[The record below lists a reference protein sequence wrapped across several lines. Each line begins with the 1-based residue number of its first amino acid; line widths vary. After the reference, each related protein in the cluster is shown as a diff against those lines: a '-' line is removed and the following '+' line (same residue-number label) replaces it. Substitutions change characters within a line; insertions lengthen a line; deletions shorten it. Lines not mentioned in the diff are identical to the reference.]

1 MAFVPSTHP
10 EPMHPLDHPTYRQ
23 ALALLERDRPEDAAE
38 LLTEVLADH
47 PGNPAV
53 HLQRGK
59 ARGMIGDLVGASE
72 DFGQAIAVDAAEVAY
87 EALYRRGLLRTE
99 QLALADAIADLGWAI
114 AMRPDRMGP
123 YHHRGWAR
131 FLDGDLQG
139 AVEDF
144 SEVLRRRSDQVP
156 TWFLRG
162 RVRLEQEDFDGAMAD
177 FLVALVME
185 PDHPEAAF
193 QFQLAAE
200 LSKRH
205 ERRLADQPDE
215 ESPHDWAGHMARA
228 ELRRRAGDWVGAIAD
243 YFGALRHKINCP
255 QARMGVAIAREALE
269 HESRAR
275 VAAERIEQVPGDT
288 AAFVRRADALRRLGK
303 PEDAC
308 AVLLA
313 ARRVD
318 PRDPEVHAE
327 LGITLACWLRDPA
340 GALPHLDEAL
350 RHEPNHV
357 EARRHRALARRE
369 LGRNPEAI
377 ADFDM
382 LEVLIPGDR
391 TLHLN
396 RGLTHEAEGDWEAA
410 ERDYGLGLRVTPD
423 HDGLLWKR
431 ACARL
436 ALGRYP
442 EARVDLERALAL
454 RPELA
459 GALAGDAPGGPRADL
474 EAALSAYARHRPD
487 AVADHWAEVSA
498 LLVGRR
504 PPLAS

>member
-1 MAFVPSTHP
+1 
-10 EPMHPLDHPTYRQ
+10 MHPLDHPTYRQ
-23 ALALLERDRPEDAAE
+23 GLSLLERDRPEDAAE
-38 LLTEVLADH
+38 LFTDVLAAF
-47 PGNPAV
+47 PGHPAV
-53 HLQRGK
+53 HLARGK
-59 ARGMIGDLVGASE
+59 ARGMVGDLVGAAE
-72 DFGQAIAVDAAEVAY
+72 DFGAAIAADPGEMGY
-87 EALYRRGLLRTE
+87 EALFRRGLVRTE
-99 QLALADAIADLGWAI
+99 QLALQDAIADLGLAI
-114 AMRPDRMGP
+114 ARRPDRMGP

-131 FLDGDLQG
+131 YLDGDLQG
-139 AVEDF
+139 AIEDY
-144 SEVLRRRSDQVP
+144 SEVLKRRSDQVQ

-162 RVRLEQEDFDGAMAD
+162 RVRLDQEDFDGAMAD

-200 LSKRH
+200 LAARH
-205 ERRLADQPDE
+205 ERRPADATDDPE
-215 ESPHDWAGHMARA
+215 APRDWAGHMARA
-228 ELRRRAGDWVGAIAD
+228 ELRRRAGDWVGAMAD
-243 YFGALRHKINCP
+243 YFGALRHRINCP

-303 PEDAC
+303 PEEAC
-308 AVLLA
+308 AVLLQ

-318 PRDPEVHAE
+318 ASDPEVHAE

-350 RHEPNHV
+350 RQEPNHV

-369 LGRNPEAI
+369 LGRAAEAI

-396 RGLTHEAEGDWEAA
+396 RGLTHEAAGDWEAA

-436 ALGRYP
+436 ALGRYA
-442 EARVDLERALAL
+442 EAREDLERAMAL

-459 GALAGDAPGGPRADL
+459 DALAGDGGGARADL
-474 EAALSAYARHRPD
+474 EAALAAYVRQRPD
-487 AVADHWAEVSA
+487 AVADQWAEVRA
-498 LLVGRR
+498 LLVGYR

>member
-1 MAFVPSTHP
+1 MASVPFIDP

-23 ALALLERDRPEDAAE
+23 ALTLLERDRPEDAAE
-38 LLTEVLADH
+38 LFTDVLAEF
-47 PGNPAV
+47 PGHPAV

-59 ARGMIGDLVGASE
+59 ARGMVGDLVGAAE
-72 DFGQAIAVDAAEVAY
+72 DFGRAIAVDAGEVAY
-87 EALYRRGLLRTE
+87 EALFRRGLVRTE
-99 QLALADAIADLGWAI
+99 QLALADAQADFGWAI

-144 SEVLRRRSDQVP
+144 SEVLRRRSDQVQ

-162 RVRLEQEDFDGAMAD
+162 RVRLDQEDFDGAMAD

-200 LSKRH
+200 LSARH
-205 ERRLADQPDE
+205 ERRLAEASDDPE
-215 ESPHDWAGHMARA
+215 APHDWAGHMARA

-243 YFGALRHKINCP
+243 YFGALRHRINCP
-255 QARMGVAIAREALE
+255 QARLGVAIAREALE

-318 PRDPEVHAE
+318 PSDPEVHAE
-327 LGITLACWLRDPA
+327 IGITLACWLRDPA

-350 RHEPNHV
+350 RREPNHV

-369 LGRNPEAI
+369 LGRQAEAV

-396 RGLTHEAEGDWEAA
+396 RGLAHEALGDWEAA

-436 ALGRYP
+436 ALGRYGD
-442 EARVDLERALAL
+442 AKQDLERALTL
-454 RPELA
+454 RPALA
-459 GALAGDAPGGPRADL
+459 SALAGDAGGPRADL
-474 EAALSAYARHRPD
+474 EAALAAYARHRPD
-487 AVADHWAEVSA
+487 AVADQWAQVSA
-498 LLVGRR
+498 LLVGHR